1 MANHTGTWNAAGI
14 APDTGPAPG
23 AAPILD
29 LPADGETADAASVN
43 QAFQT
48 LGNHMAWQARP
59 TGKASEWELPVKSFR
74 SARGH
79 RLFEADHFGMPGGHV
94 VRSVDEFTAS
104 VQASSDTGG
113 EYRPI
118 QTDAYEPGIVGAVLG
133 WQYYLKKAGIL
144 TGFINTLNPSEVSS
158 EFGSRVLPYGRCIEL
173 IVRNS
178 GVNDRTCIRRL
189 PAFAYDPKTLG
200 SLEWSVFNP
209 TGIGSSYMLMG
220 LADITAGTA
229 AGVAMGAVNGCYF
242 RSDPGVSANWQAIV
256 HGGGGAAPP
265 VDTGVSV
272 LSSDGKRFQ
281 VVFVGA
287 DVDDA
292 STTRALFFIDGEL
305 VANVASSTPT
315 THAPAVPFFGI
326 QQIGSSAAHLGVVAP
341 VTLTHITALAT

>member
-1 MANHTGTWNAAGI
+1 MADHTGTWNAAGI

-79 RLFEADHFGMPGGHV
+79 RLFEADHFGMPGGNV

-104 VQASSDTGG
+104 VQAASDTGG
-113 EYRPI
+113 EFKPI
-118 QTDAYEPGIVGAVLG
+118 QTDAYDAGIIGAVPG
-133 WQYYLKKAGIL
+133 WQYYIKKSGVL
-144 TGFINTLNPSEVSS
+144 TGIINTLNPSEVSS

-178 GVNDRTCIRRL
+178 AVNDRTCIRRL

-200 SLEWSVFNP
+200 SLEWALFNP
-209 TGIGSSYMLMG
+209 SGVATSYMIMG
-220 LADITAGTA
+220 LADLPAGSA
-229 AGVAMGAVNGCYF
+229 AGAAMGAVNGCYF
-242 RSDPGVSANWQAIV
+242 RSDDGVSPNWLAIV
-256 HGGGGAAPP
+256 HGGAGAATP
-265 VDTGVSV
+265 VDTGVDVSE
-272 LSSDGKRFQ
+272 SDGKRFQ

-292 STTRALFFIDGEL
+292 STTRCLFFIDGEL
-305 VANVASSTPT
+305 VANVATSPPSTNT
-315 THAPAVPFFGI
+315 PAVPFFGV
-326 QQIGSSAAHLGVVAP
+326 QQNATATAHLGIVAP
-341 VTLTHITALAT
+341 VTLTHITALVT